1 MAAEYVLIP
10 RHKYE
15 QLEKE
20 SNSPKDTSSGVDSVT
35 MENNSKIITTTDD
48 DGSTPPPNSNTES
61 NQLDERNYANLDIS
75 DDSMSPDEHDSN
87 DDYATSDILQSFN
100 SS

>member
-1 MAAEYVLIP
+1 
-10 RHKYE
+10 
-15 QLEKE
+15 
-20 SNSPKDTSSGVDSVT
+20 
-35 MENNSKIITTTDD
+35 MENNSKIITTTED

-61 NQLDERNYANLDIS
+61 NQLDERNYANLDVS
-75 DDSMSPDEHDSN
+75 DDSMSLNEYDSN